1 MIFER
6 KINYYET
13 DAMKIVHHSN
23 YIRFLE
29 EARISFMDKINL
41 PYSKMEEV
49 GILIPVL
56 GVNCTYKTPAKF
68 DDIIQIDVKIK
79 EYNGVRLVM
88 EYEIRNKKTNALVLI
103 GETKHCFTNTEL
115 KPISLKKANIQM
127 HELLE
132 KAKLGA

>member
-1 MIFER
+1 
-6 KINYYET
+6 
-13 DAMKIVHHSN
+13 
-23 YIRFLE
+23 
-29 EARISFMDKINL
+29 MDKINL